1 MRARK
6 REISEKYKSLRLH
19 TDSLYNSRLIQT
31 FFNKFIKK
39 GKKALARKQL
49 FLALSGYRRGIR
61 RPQLFFALLHLF
73 YRLRVQFVLAQR
85 RQGRSFINVPFP
97 VRRNKRDVL
106 NLQTL
111 FKVIVSRKDRS
122 LTERIQLEL
131 NTLTFQSRTSSTIRA
146 RNAQLAK
153 VYDERVYME
162 RR

>member
-6 REISEKYKSLRLH
+6 REISEKYKSFRLQP
-19 TDSLYNSRLIQT
+19 DSLYNSRLIQT
-31 FFNKFIKK
+31 FFNKFTKK

-49 FLALSGYRRGIR
+49 FLALSGYRRSTR
-61 RPQLFFALLHLF
+61 RPQLFFALLRLF

-106 NLQTL
+106 SLQTL
-111 FKVIVSRKDRS
+111 YKAVSARKDRS
-122 LTERIQLEL
+122 LSERIQLEL
-131 NTLTFQSRTSSTIRA
+131 SALTFQSRSSSTVRA
-146 RNAQLAK
+146 RNAHLAQ
-153 VYDERVYME
+153 VYDDRVYME